1 MTDAARPLSPTDR
14 REAWWFFAIAL
25 LVIGA
30 GFGLRDPWPADEPRF
45 VLVAQQMVESGDWW
59 FPRRGHELYPDKP
72 PFFMWLLGLSYLAI
86 GSVRWSFLL
95 PSLVASMGTLWLTY
109 DLARRLW
116 SPRVGLWA
124 AAAVLVA
131 PAFVYQ
137 AKRAQIDP
145 VLVGLTTLALYGLL
159 RHLLLG
165 PAWRWFYVGCF
176 AAGVGVWTKGVG
188 FLPLFALLPFALMRW
203 KGWSG
208 IAPIHGASPGDR
220 LTGRWMAG
228 IGLFFAAIFVWFV
241 PMVLMALYDGDPY
254 HRAYLDNILFKQT
267 ITRYA
272 DAWHHHEPVWYFLE
286 VMALFWAPFSIAFA
300 WLVVPWR
307 AAWISRDARVWLPL
321 AWALLVIAFF
331 SGSTGKRDMYI
342 LPALPG
348 FALAAAPYLEA
359 IARRAGFRTAIA
371 VYTAGLGAVLVLGGL
386 AALFA
391 EPRFE
396 TRLLAERGLGAE
408 AVWLWIMLVVV
419 GAIGVLGV
427 AAFGRK
433 RVLASCASLLGAL
446 WLGWGFVV
454 HPLLD
459 DENSARGIVQRANAA
474 LPPGGELGLLAWKEQ
489 HLLQAGLDT
498 AEFGFCPDDSHAPC
512 HERQTGK
519 AVAWVRQAP
528 ATRRLLARDL
538 PGYGCIDFAHP
549 SNVAIG
555 TANRRTFVL
564 VGSEALRDCRA
575 APDPGPGAR

>member
-1 MTDAARPLSPTDR
+1 MTDALRPLSTNDR

-25 LVIGA
+25 VVIGA

-45 VLVAQQMVESGDWW
+45 VLVAQQMVDSGDWW

-72 PFFMWLLGLSYLAI
+72 PFFMWLLGLAYLAV

-95 PSLVASMGTLWLTY
+95 PSLIASMGTLWLTY
-109 DLARRLW
+109 DLGRRLW
-116 SPRVGLWA
+116 TPRAGLWA
-124 AAAVLVA
+124 AAAVLVV

-145 VLVGLTTLALYGLL
+145 VLVGLTTLALYGIL

-165 PAWRWFYVGCF
+165 PAWRWFYAGCF
-176 AAGVGVWTKGVG
+176 AAGIGVWTKGVG

-208 IAPIHGASPGDR
+208 ITPLGGGNG
-220 LTGRWMAG
+220 GRWTGG
-228 IGLFFAAIFVWFV
+228 IAVFFLAIFVWFV
-241 PMVLMALYDGDPY
+241 PMVLMALYDGDPS

-267 ITRYA
+267 VTRYA
-272 DAWHHHEPVWYFLE
+272 DAWHHHEPAWYFLE
-286 VMALFWAPFSIAFA
+286 VIALFWAPFSIAML
-300 WLVVPWR
+300 WLLVPWR
-307 AAWISRDARVWLPL
+307 AAWLSRDARVWLPL

-359 IARRAGFRTAIA
+359 IARRKGFRRALLAWTAL
-371 VYTAGLGAVLVLGGL
+371 LGAVLLAGGL

-396 TRLLAERGLGAE
+396 ARLLAERGLGAE
-408 AVWLWIMLVVV
+408 AVWLWGMLVAV
-419 GAIGVLGV
+419 GGIGLAAV
-427 AAFGRK
+427 AAARM
-433 RVLASCASLLGAL
+433 RHALVAPAALLVGL
-446 WLGWGFVV
+446 WLGWGLVV

-459 DENSARGIVQRANAA
+459 DENSARGIVQRAQAA
-474 LPPGGELGLLAWKEQ
+474 LPSGGELGLLAWKEQ

-498 AEFGFCPDDSHAPC
+498 AEFGFCPDDSDEACHA
-512 HERQTGK
+512 RQTAK
-519 AVAWVRQAP
+519 AVAWVRAAP
-528 ATRRLLARDL
+528 EARRLLARDL
-538 PGYGCIDFAHP
+538 PGYGCIDFRDPA
-549 SNVAIG
+549 NVALG
-555 TANRRTFVL
+555 TANRREFVL
-564 VGSEALRDCRA
+564 VGAGALHGCA
-575 APDPGPGAR
+575 AADDPGPGAR

>member
-1 MTDAARPLSPTDR
+1 MTNALSPLSAIDR

-45 VLVAQQMVESGDWW
+45 VLVAQQMIDSGDWW

-72 PFFMWLLGLSYLAI
+72 PFFMWLLGLAYLAT

-95 PSLVASMGTLWLTY
+95 PSLIASMGTLWLTY
-109 DLARRLW
+109 DLGRRLW
-116 SPRVGLWA
+116 TPRAGLWA
-124 AAAVLVA
+124 AAAVLVV
-131 PAFVYQ
+131 PAFMYQ

-145 VLVGLTTLALYGLL
+145 VLVGLTTLALYGML

-165 PAWRWFYVGCF
+165 PAWRWFYLGCF

-188 FLPLFALLPFALMRW
+188 FLPIFALLPFALMRW

-208 IAPIHGASPGDR
+208 IAPLGAGNG
-220 LTGRWMAG
+220 GRWSGG
-228 IGLFFAAIFVWFV
+228 IAMFFLAIFVWFV
-241 PMVLMALYDGDPY
+241 PMVLMALYDGDPA
-254 HRAYLDNILFKQT
+254 HRAYLDNLLFKQT
-267 ITRYA
+267 VTRYA

-307 AAWISRDARVWLPL
+307 AAWVSRDARVWLPL

-342 LPALPG
+342 LPALPA

-359 IARRAGFRTAIA
+359 ISRRKGFRTALA
-371 VYTAGLGAVLVLGGL
+371 LYTAGLGALLLLGGL
-386 AALFA
+386 AALVA
-391 EPRFE
+391 EPRFA
-396 TRLLAERGLGAE
+396 TRIIAERGLGPE
-408 AVWLWIMLVVV
+408 AVWLWGMLAGV
-419 GAIGVLGV
+419 GAVGVLGV
-427 AAFGRK
+427 AVFRRG
-433 RVLASCASLLGAL
+433 RVLASCAALLAAL

-459 DENSARGIVQRANAA
+459 DENSARGIVQRAQAA

-489 HLLQAGLDT
+489 HLLQAGVGT
-498 AEFGFCPDDSHAPC
+498 AEFGFCSNDGDEACHA
-512 HERQTGK
+512 RQTAK
-519 AVAWVRQAP
+519 ALAWVREAP

-538 PGYGCIDFAHP
+538 PGYGCIDFEHVT
-549 SNVAIG
+549 NVAIG
-555 TANRRTFVL
+555 TANRRSFVL
-564 VGSEALRDCRA
+564 VGSGALSACD
-575 APDPGPGAR
+575 